1 MCTSCVPQVRANRGS
16 APRGVWD
23 SEKSFRHQRHSRV
36 YRPGSSGG
44 GGEAEKGS
52 CDMDSDGGAGVR
64 AAAASPEDLKAICR
78 QLYALADLKLVC
90 EDDATLSLFLLG
102 HKWA

>member
-1 MCTSCVPQVRANRGS
+1 
-16 APRGVWD
+16 
-23 SEKSFRHQRHSRV
+23 
-36 YRPGSSGG
+36 
-44 GGEAEKGS
+44 
-52 CDMDSDGGAGVR
+52 MDSDGGAGVR

-102 HKWA
+102 HINGPKP